1 MNKDLL
7 KFGEK
12 ASLERKELAVVAKL
26 IGKGGKLNLVKSNL
40 NSTRRVFCILSKAD
54 GTQLTVTC
62 SKKVSAGIREK
73 SISIPNLLGFS
84 IYEAQAFQRDNNGDQ
99 MHDPETGAEL
109 FEAYAS
115 IEMPSDDNALVTF
128 DNDKVQ
134 AYVAP
139 VFDAS
144 ELVAF

>member
-1 MNKDLL
+1 
-7 KFGEK
+7 
-12 ASLERKELAVVAKL
+12 
-26 IGKGGKLNLVKSNL
+26 
-40 NSTRRVFCILSKAD
+40 
-54 GTQLTVTC
+54 
-62 SKKVSAGIREK
+62 
-73 SISIPNLLGFS
+73 
-84 IYEAQAFQRDNNGDQ
+84 

-115 IEMPSDDNALVTF
+115 IEMPSDDNALLTF
-128 DNDKVQ
+128 DNDKVE